1 MKKMKNN
8 KMLEYNM
15 KLGEEYFLV
24 DNENEWKLLRNK
36 ICIYEVMNSKDNTEE
51 ELKKFIKEHTM
62 LNYYLLSGLENVI
75 ICIIAIILGI
85 INIKIRSL
93 EIKGLTLG
101 MVLATLIDN
110 LLRVIVNSHNHKIK
124 DKIFEEDKTHLL
136 KLQEE
141 LEKEIEEKKN
151 EKKRKN

>member
-110 LLRVIVNSHNHKIK
+110 LLRVIVSSHNNKIK